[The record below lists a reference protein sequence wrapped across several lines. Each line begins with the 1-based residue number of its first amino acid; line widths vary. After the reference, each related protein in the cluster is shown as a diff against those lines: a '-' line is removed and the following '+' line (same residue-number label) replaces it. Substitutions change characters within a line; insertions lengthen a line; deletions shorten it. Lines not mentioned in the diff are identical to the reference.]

1 MQAFKTIIFD
11 WDGTL
16 HESMVIYYPALM
28 KSIRYLTD
36 QGYISHKTISEEDA
50 KRYIGMNP
58 KDMWKTF
65 LPELDESITSKA
77 SQIISEAMIDAID
90 QRKARLYPQ
99 ALEILQAL
107 KNKGYT
113 LIYLSNSKT
122 YYMNKMREAFGLN
135 RYFDYMICSELYGFM
150 PKKDILAS
158 IKHQFEQ
165 PMVMVGDRLIDI
177 ETGQTH
183 GAKTIGCA
191 YGYGSLDELK
201 HADYIINNLI
211 EILNI
216 L

>member
-1 MQAFKTIIFD
+1 MQHPKTIIFD

-28 KSIRYLTD
+28 KSIHYLTD

-50 KRYIGMNP
+50 KCYIGMNP

-65 LPELDESITSKA
+65 MPELDENITSQA
-77 SQIISEAMIDAID
+77 SQIVSDTMLDLIV
-90 QRKARLYPQ
+90 QKKARLYPQ

-122 YYMNKMREAFGLN
+122 YYMNKMNESFGLD
-135 RYFDYMICSELYGFM
+135 RYFDHMICSEMYGFM

-165 PMVMVGDRLIDI
+165 PIVMVGDRLIDI
-177 ETGQTH
+177 ETGRTN

-201 HADYIINNLI
+201 HADYVINGLI